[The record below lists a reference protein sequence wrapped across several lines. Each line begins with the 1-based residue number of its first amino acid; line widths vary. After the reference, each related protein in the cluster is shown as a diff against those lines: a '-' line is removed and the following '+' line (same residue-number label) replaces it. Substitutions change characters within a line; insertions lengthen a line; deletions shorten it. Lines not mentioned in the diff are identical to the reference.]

1 MAGPAVLPPLPEA
14 PVPAGGRGGARP
26 SGTGAPAVGPGAPGR
41 HLLALPDGIGP
52 DEVEV
57 LAMSRFPASRW
68 ERPARLPTGRRASG
82 AARGAAPAATA
93 GVLRLGR
100 LSTLT
105 GPYALD
111 RARAARLGLPA
122 GTTVAF
128 VVDCPRERAPEPVFG
143 GDRDGLRRAFGQAA
157 PVREEGRVLRWLV
170 AVARR
175 LGGAVRTDGGVVL
188 EPEMDAALD
197 LTVLTDRWAE
207 PERVLAA
214 VRRAAP
220 QARIDGPAGPG
231 AARPSPTRGV
241 ARTGATLP
249 GAGAGAGPGVADEAE
264 RRRLHAEAA
273 AFDAHMRAHP
283 PASESFG
290 VLVELG
296 PDGFVL
302 VEVAIEHEVPTVL
315 AGLPW
320 TQGEVVA
327 YQVRWTPPD
336 VEELAAER
344 PSLPHRVARGRAA
357 PVVRSVARELQAEV
371 GGEIADLAGF
381 LVDPAQL

>member
-1 MAGPAVLPPLPEA
+1 MAGPAVLPPLPDA
-14 PVPAGGRGGARP
+14 P
-26 SGTGAPAVGPGAPGR
+26 APAVRPATGVPGR
-41 HLLALPDGIGP
+41 HLLVLPDGIGP

-57 LAMSRFPASRW
+57 LALSRFPASRW
-68 ERPARLPTGRRASG
+68 ERPARLPTGRRATG

-111 RARAARLGLPA
+111 VTRAARLGLPSGSA
-122 GTTVAF
+122 VAF
-128 VVDCPRERAPEPVFG
+128 VVDCPRERAEGPAFG
-143 GDRDGLRRAFGQAA
+143 GDRDGLRRAFPGAA
-157 PVREEGRVLRWLV
+157 PVREEARVVQWLV

-175 LGGAVRTDGGVVL
+175 LGGAVRTESGVVL

-207 PERVLAA
+207 PETVLAA

-220 QARIDGPAGPG
+220 HARIDGPAGAEPR
-231 AARPSPTRGV
+231 AVTPPV
-241 ARTGATLP
+241 DLP
-249 GAGAGAGPGVADEAE
+249 GTATGIVTGIADEAE
-264 RRRLHAEAA
+264 RRRLHAEAD

-283 PASESFG
+283 PAAQAFG
-290 VLVELG
+290 VLVDLG
-296 PDGFVL
+296 MDGMVL
-302 VEVAIEHEVPTVL
+302 VEVAVEHEVPSVL

-320 TQGEVVA
+320 TRGEVVA
-327 YQVRWTPPD
+327 YQVRWEPAD
-336 VEELAAER
+336 VEELETER

-357 PVVRSVARELQAEV
+357 RVVRGIARELQAEV

-381 LVDPAQL
+381 LVDPGQL